1 MSRDISQNKGTYM
14 KRLLASFVT
23 SAALLSVPALAADD
37 NSPSFETGPVWD
49 FAQVQTKD
57 GHFDDYMNW
66 LSTAW
71 KAQQEALKKRG
82 IILDYK
88 VYLVQDPRQN
98 EPDILLATEYKNL
111 AAFDTPVSKQYA
123 VQAEIAGSLVKS
135 NQEQAAR
142 GSIRTLMGDVLTREA
157 ILK

>member
-1 MSRDISQNKGTYM
+1 M
-14 KRLLASFVT
+14 KRLIASFVT
-23 SAALLSVPALAADD
+23 SAALITVPALAADD

-57 GHFDDYMNW
+57 GHFDDYMKW
-66 LSTAW
+66 LSTEW

-111 AAFDTPVSKQYA
+111 AAFDTPIAKQYA

-142 GSIRTLMGDVLTREA
+142 GTIRTIMGDVLTREA